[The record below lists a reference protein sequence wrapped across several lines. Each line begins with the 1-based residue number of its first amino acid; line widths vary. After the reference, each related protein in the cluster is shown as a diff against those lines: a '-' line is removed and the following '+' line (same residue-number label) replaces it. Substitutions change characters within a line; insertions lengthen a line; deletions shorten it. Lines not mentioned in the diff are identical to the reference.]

1 MTPFLLRLLIKRL
14 VISLLPWLLD
24 EFCLSQSIKTSVVW
38 KQAYFVLYEKPY
50 SNLLI
55 AAEKLDLLLAYHFC
69 SEVNREY
76 YLHDSIAIFL
86 DSLECPFHHFPLAH
100 EIHFQEEFFEGNF
113 PFIPPNIIISW
124 IQSVS
129 TNTCNW

>member
-38 KQAYFVLYEKPY
+38 KQVYFVLYEKPY

-55 AAEKLDLLLAYHFC
+55 AAEKLDLLLADHFC

-76 YLHDSIAIFL
+76 YLQIQSRSFSIVWNAHFII
-86 DSLECPFHHFPLAH
+86 FPLRTRF
-100 EIHFQEEFFEGNF
+100 ISRRNF
-113 PFIPPNIIISW
+113 LKATSHSFPRIS
-124 IQSVS
+124 
-129 TNTCNW
+129 